1 MATEKQLIIITAPFN
16 CGHCARALK
25 ELPPYCEDNGW
36 EFIEMKNE
44 GQGSE
49 DDFPVETYPTI
60 MIRVD
65 EELKDTI
72 KGYNLNGLKPKL
84 ESY

>member
-1 MATEKQLIIITAPFN
+1 MSKQLILITAPFN
-16 CGHCARALK
+16 CGHCAKAIK
-25 ELPPYCEDNGW
+25 ELPSLCEKKGW

-44 GQGSE
+44 RKE

>member
-1 MATEKQLIIITAPFN
+1 MATEKQLIIITTPFN

-44 GQGSE
+44 RKE
-49 DDFPVETYPTI
+49 DDFPVETYPTL
-60 MIRVD
+60 MVRVD
-65 EELKDTI
+65 EEVKDTI
-72 KGYNLNGLKPKL
+72 KGYNLNGLNPKL
-84 ESY
+84 AKY